1 MKRILSLMAAA
12 GRLTDPVGGGAPAG
26 GWMLGRLAFLI
37 AFVGF
42 KVVAL
47 FGMLWLAR
55 VASPDV
61 FGGIELALSVG
72 LIVVGVG
79 LLGVPGG
86 VTRMALALDEP
97 LIGDH
102 LSFAALCI
110 AGPATAAAILGLII
124 GAPPIA
130 VLIPAVCAV
139 TSFQSSGTT
148 FARIRARPMLNSFI
162 DPLPVLS
169 ILAIAGGLWAAGRLT
184 LPSLAL
190 GVTILASV
198 LSTALLIG
206 FVRNRRPDFFAAY
219 RRALG
224 ISLPLLALSGVA
236 MIVGA
241 GLRPLLGVRFSL
253 ADLALYSLCFRL
265 CAPSMLMHQILGTA
279 FFARIYKATD
289 RNFDRIAAG
298 LMAACVVTVV
308 AVWLALPLL
317 VELVFPT
324 YVPALA
330 GLTVLFPMVGLQVVY
345 WILIAFLEMKVGRHA
360 VATGASVVGYVIFG
374 AFAVAFSALP
384 VDTLLRATLLFD
396 IALAAFAISQLVL
409 LHRRAVKLP
418 LIWGAVPFVGLT
430 CGLLVT
436 LAR

>member
-1 MKRILSLMAAA
+1 MKRFQSLMTAA
-12 GRLTDPVGGGAPAG
+12 GRMADPAGGGAPSG
-26 GWMLGRLAFLI
+26 GLVLGRLAFLI
-37 AFVGF
+37 AFVGL

-55 VASPDV
+55 VASPEV
-61 FGGIELALSVG
+61 FGGIELAISVG

-86 VTRMALALDEP
+86 VTRLALALDEP

-110 AGPATAAAILGLII
+110 AGPATVAAVVGLVI
-124 GAPPIA
+124 GAPPVA

-139 TSFQSSGTT
+139 TSFQSSGST
-148 FARIRARPMLNSFI
+148 FARIRARPMLNSII

-169 ILAIAGGLWAAGRLT
+169 ILAIAGGLWAAGRLN

-190 GVTILASV
+190 GVTILAGV

-206 FVRNRRPDFFAAY
+206 FIRNRRPDFLVAY

-279 FFARIYKATD
+279 FFARIYKAAD
-289 RNFDRIAAG
+289 HNFDRVAAG
-298 LMAACVVTVV
+298 LMGACVLTVI
-308 AVWLALPLL
+308 AIWLALPPL
-317 VELVFPT
+317 VGFVFPT
-324 YVPALA
+324 YIPALP
-330 GLTVLFPMVGLQVVY
+330 GLTVLFPLVGLQVIL

-360 VATGASVVGYVIFG
+360 VATGASIAGYVIFG
-374 AFAVAFSALP
+374 AFALAFSVLP

-396 IALAAFAISQLVL
+396 VALAAFAVSQLIL

-418 LIWGAVPFVGLT
+418 LIRGVLPLVGLV
-430 CGLLVT
+430 CGALVM